1 MPYRLHRGVRARM
14 LQVVAL
20 YFNEQT
26 ANCCSILYVPLDKE
40 MYDFTFRFFFFC
52 TYFIGRPGHC
62 HQLHLILLF

>member
-1 MPYRLHRGVRARM
+1 MSYRLHSGVRARM
-14 LQVVAL
+14 LQVVVL

-52 TYFIGRPGHC
+52 TYFIVRPGHC